1 MLGPEGSRLKK
12 GKTIGV
18 DLRLW
23 KGRGGRGL
31 GHGGRKQ
38 SWVQKEASGLVRGT
52 EIWGRGRLGR
62 FKMKK
67 DQCPEHSGVSFDEG
81 LEERRQGRDLGEDP

>member
-1 MLGPEGSRLKK
+1 MGGESRAGSKK
-12 GKTIGV
+12 
-18 DLRLW
+18 RQA
-23 KGRGGRGL
+23 GL
-31 GHGGRKQ
+31 SEEQ
-38 SWVQKEASGLVRGT
+38 V
-52 EIWGRGRLGR
+52 WGRGRLGR